1 MDEKV
6 TKVITLREINNPKE
20 LKFRKKTKPT
30 KKKTATATT
39 ATTKTNKNN
48 KEIIF
53 MLMPIFI

>member
-6 TKVITLREINNPKE
+6 TKLITLREINNPKE

-39 ATTKTNKNN
+39 ATITKQTKTTRK
-48 KEIIF
+48 
-53 MLMPIFI
+53 